1 VRHLAEN
8 IEGWNRVLNAF
19 DDWIQYETTEFGPY
33 TGYFSLDNL
42 RDLMHSERIG
52 WMHSMYE
59 DIIPGRV
66 QKCKN
71 AGIAFEDF
79 LPYMPD
85 PEARAVVQSMIDLTQ
100 VLSDDML
107 AMSDTIHSMKEDYES
122 GGFDDAVPYLTD
134 LADSEENIRHHMS
147 LFSEGFGKLA
157 KMGLE
162 MPDMES

>member
-8 IEGWNRVLNAF
+8 IEGWKRVLNAF

-71 AGIAFEDF
+71 AGVAFEDF

-122 GGFDDAVPYLTD
+122 GGFDDVVPYLTD